1 MSTKTLITTCIELSN
16 IKDKK
21 NILYAGDWCLKN
33 QKLIKN
39 KNVIHNIWDSNQTID
54 SDYKKIEKI
63 HKKINLKL
71 SNHLYYLHEKKIS
84 KKIWK
89 NLIYIWLTYYLF
101 FYYFKWKTMIK
112 ISSINKKINFNLYES
127 NDVHSNIDSLDFYNV
142 SSNSDIF
149 NYLAFKRVISYQK
162 KNKLININLVKKNK
176 KIYEKRK
183 LSLNTTQNVKLNLS
197 NKIILY
203 FQKKLINHDLLIID
217 GINFKFKFFL
227 NLFSFQFPINFKNI
241 FNWEKAKKNLIKNK
255 KKILISKIENDGTH
269 FENFIFDN
277 IMSDLPLCFTSG
289 FSYLDELSKKIKFKP
304 KIIVSGTQHVH
315 NELAKLWMLKQK
327 YEHNKKLFIVSH
339 GGGHQR
345 LSLTMFDYEHKIGD
359 YFFEWLDKKKFYN
372 YRLPNTKYSFNVK
385 KRNKNADKIVFVGN
399 ELKPYINRIS
409 PGPMSISSSKIIDDL
424 EIIFKNLN
432 QNIRSKI
439 FYAPKKKMIRYFSN
453 KISKILKKDKIL
465 PIGKLALNIQ
475 KSKLVICSYPQTTF
489 FDAIMSGPTILV
501 YNPKLWRHYSKLNKS
516 YKVLKSH
523 GIVFDNSFEAAK
535 HINHIWKD
543 IDKWWNEKEV
553 VNARNIFLKEFN
565 LPPKNNLL
573 DVFRCLKMF
582 KNV

>member
-39 KNVIHNIWDSNQTID
+39 KNVIHNIWDSNQIID

-71 SNHLYYLHEKKIS
+71 SDHLYYLHEKKIS

-101 FYYFKWKTMIK
+101 FYYFKWKTIIK

-183 LSLNTTQNVKLNLS
+183 LSLNTTQNVKLNLL

-203 FQKKLINHDLLIID
+203 FQKKLINHDLLILD

-241 FNWEKAKKNLIKNK
+241 FNWDKAKKNLIKNK

>member
-39 KNVIHNIWDSNQTID
+39 KNVVHNIWDSNQIID

-71 SNHLYYLHEKKIS
+71 SDHLYYLHEKKIS

-101 FYYFKWKTMIK
+101 FYYFKWKTIIK

-176 KIYEKRK
+176 KIYEKKK
-183 LSLNTTQNVKLNLS
+183 LSLNTTQNVKLNLL

-203 FQKKLINHDLLIID
+203 FQKKLINHDLLILD

>member
-39 KNVIHNIWDSNQTID
+39 KNVVHNIWDSNQIID

-71 SNHLYYLHEKKIS
+71 SDHLYYLHEKKIS

-101 FYYFKWKTMIK
+101 FYYFKWKTIIK

>member
-269 FENFIFDN
+269 FENFIFEN

-304 KIIVSGTQHVH
+304 KMIVSGTQHVH

-501 YNPKLWRHYSKLNKS
+501 YNPKLWRHYNKLNKS

>member
-39 KNVIHNIWDSNQTID
+39 KNVVHNIWDSNQIID

-71 SNHLYYLHEKKIS
+71 SDHLYYLHEKKIS

-101 FYYFKWKTMIK
+101 FYYFKWKTIIK

-183 LSLNTTQNVKLNLS
+183 LSLNTTQNVKLNLL

-203 FQKKLINHDLLIID
+203 FQKKLINHDLLILD